1 MNFKKKII
9 FWSPYLFLGIFS
21 FFINYWV
28 GSRGVFSIDTFVH
41 FDSAVRILKQE
52 LPIRDFWIVH
62 GLFVDY
68 IQAFFFKIFGINW
81 KAYIIHGSIFKY
93 MVGHG
98 FWGHQGLA

>member
-52 LPIRDFWIVH
+52 LGYKLISENRKTFLGVYEHFYDDNFLGNQDFKTH
-62 GLFVDY
+62 
-68 IQAFFFKIFGINW
+68 
-81 KAYIIHGSIFKY
+81 YII
-93 MVGHG
+93 
-98 FWGHQGLA
+98 LAKDFHKTM